1 MSEAEIEEADFN
13 TAVLVFAHYLGID
26 LESEK
31 ELLPI
36 AESALRNLPQGWEL
50 GIGDGD
56 NAGIPYF
63 FNESTGES
71 LWKHPKESIYLKKVK
86 EEKKRLQSEAEDRK
100 RSRKSDNSSN
110 GRSQNQQR
118 NQSDRKNDDT
128 NKGSK
133 NDSNKG
139 RGGSK
144 QNSVEDFEVTE
155 VSDFFMDDEDDSLGK
170 STIKRNTAANA
181 VVSNKKG
188 VSDGGNYGMSSADF
202 LSDDEEVEVK
212 NLRSDNFL
220 KKTDSKGKASTWN
233 DASSNHS
240 EREKEKE
247 KEKEVRTIKSRS
259 ESLSWDDESVGT
271 SHNQSRKNS
280 LDKKSDL
287 SSSVRGRDEVT
298 RIGGKSDDRRPGD
311 FDKVVDKTGS
321 RAGSGR
327 SSPGKADVSDRSR
340 ERLSKER
347 DVRERESKDR
357 ENKERDARERENR
370 DRENK
375 ERDAREARERDIRD
389 AETRE
394 REKNRLRL
402 KEKEAANNAAVAS
415 SAISSEVAAL
425 KADNSDL
432 EDRLADLRNRH
443 KQVSSSFF
451 LFRVDIYILI
461 LSIHLYTLR

>member
-1 MSEAEIEEADFN
+1 MSEAEIDEADFN

-36 AESALRNLPQGWEL
+36 AENALRNLPQGWEL

-71 LWKHPKESIYLKKVK
+71 IWKHPKEGIYLKKVK
-86 EEKKRLQSEAEDRK
+86 EEKKRLQVEAEDRK
-100 RSRKSDNSSN
+100 KSRKADTSANS
-110 GRSQNQQR
+110 RSQNQQR
-118 NQSDRKNDDT
+118 NQNDRRNDDT
-128 NKGSK
+128 SKGSK

-139 RGGSK
+139 RGAVN

-155 VSDFFMDDEDDSLGK
+155 VSDFFLDDEDDSLGK
-170 STIKRNTAANA
+170 STIRRNTAANA
-181 VVSNKKG
+181 VVSKKKG

-202 LSDDEEVEVK
+202 LSDDEEIEEK
-212 NLRSDNFL
+212 NLRGDDFL
-220 KKTDSKGKASTWN
+220 KKTDSKGKVSTWS
-233 DASSNHS
+233 DANSNHS

-247 KEKEVRTIKSRS
+247 KEVKPIKSRS

-271 SHNQSRKNS
+271 SHNQSRRNS
-280 LDKKSDL
+280 LDKRSDQ
-287 SSSVRGRDEVT
+287 SSAVRGREEVP
-298 RIGGKSDDRRPGD
+298 RIGGKSDDRRSGD
-311 FDKVVDKTGS
+311 YDKVVDKTGS

-327 SSPGKADVSDRSR
+327 SSPGKADVSERSR
-340 ERLSKER
+340 ERQNKER
-347 DVRERESKDR
+347 DIRERESKDR
-357 ENKERDARERENR
+357 ENKERETREGENR

-375 ERDAREARERDIRD
+375 EREARERDIRD

-394 REKNRLRL
+394 REKNRLKLR
-402 KEKEAANNAAVAS
+402 EKEAASNAALSS

-425 KADNSDL
+425 KADNRDL

-443 KQVSSSFF
+443 KQVMPR
-451 LFRVDIYILI
+451 LFPFHID
-461 LSIHLYTLR
+461 TCT